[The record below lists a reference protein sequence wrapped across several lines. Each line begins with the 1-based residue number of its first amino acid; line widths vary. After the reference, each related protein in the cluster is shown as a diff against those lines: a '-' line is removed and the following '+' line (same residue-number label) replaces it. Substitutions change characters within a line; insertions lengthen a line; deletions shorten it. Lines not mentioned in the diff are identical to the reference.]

1 MAVCEVLARGFDR
14 ERRDLPIEQNPPS
27 LPMLRMLLLLP
38 MLRIDAKLPT
48 LSSDAAL
55 ATDSTL
61 EVLTPHLAWDWDD
74 SCIDVRAPCRKEN

>member
-1 MAVCEVLARGFDR
+1 MDK
-14 ERRDLPIEQNPPS
+14 NPPS

-55 ATDSTL
+55 AIDRML
-61 EVLTPHLAWDWDD
+61 EALRKLHLL
-74 SCIDVRAPCRKEN
+74 R